1 MESRRVVVASIFVTG
16 WQQKH
21 CYKVTAETLHWY
33 RVTANTNTFLLD
45 DIRNTVTGQQQENKV
60 TTEFL
65 FYVSLCTEVVSD
77 PL

>member
-1 MESRRVVVASIFVTG
+1 MTAETYG
-16 WQQKH
+16 H
-21 CYKVTAETLHWY
+21 KVTAETLVQGDSKLQYMFTH
-33 RVTANTNTFLLD
+33 

-65 FYVSLCTEVVSD
+65 FYVSLCTEGVSD